1 MAILRITGGS
11 AKGRELASVPD
22 KRVRPTQSLVRQ
34 SIFNIIE
41 IHEKS
46 FLELFCGSAVVS
58 LEALSRGATRAAAV
72 DISFEA
78 VRTARRN
85 AQILGFALTVKRK
98 DFRRFLFS
106 CEEVFDMIFADPPYN
121 RGFVQELV
129 RVVAQRNV
137 FKEFLI
143 IQKDKREE
151 YFLPKQLMFVDSKKY
166 GDTEVLFIKRC

>member
-1 MAILRITGGS
+1 MILRITGGS
-11 AKGRELASVPD
+11 ARGRELSSVPD

-58 LEALSRGATRAAAV
+58 LEALSRGAARSVAV
-72 DISFEA
+72 DISPEA
-78 VRTARRN
+78 VRTARKN

-106 CEEVFDMIFADPPYN
+106 CEEVFDIVFADPPYN
-121 RGFVQELV
+121 CGFVQKLV
-129 RVVAQRNV
+129 RIAARTNV

-151 YFLPKQLMFVDSKKY
+151 YFLPEQLMFVDSKKY
-166 GDTEVLFIKRC
+166 GDTEVLFIKKC

>member
-1 MAILRITGGS
+1 MILRITGGS
-11 AKGRELASVPD
+11 ARGRELTSVPD

-58 LEALSRGATRAAAV
+58 LEALSRGATRAVAV
-72 DISFEA
+72 DISLEA

-85 AQILGFALTVKRK
+85 AQTLGFALTVKRK

-106 CEEVFDMIFADPPYN
+106 CEEVFDIIFADPPYN

-129 RVVAQRNV
+129 HAVAQRNV

-151 YFLPKQLMFVDSKKY
+151 YSLPKQLTFVDIKKY